1 MKKLLLI
8 PALLGTMAM
17 ASDAQYEITPVIG
30 YNVAEG
36 NLNLENEILTGIE
49 AQYTGCKLPI
59 KPEFSALYSGGVESD
74 DLNPSNKTN
83 ILRLA
88 LNGVYNLPETG
99 NLIPFVKAGFGYET
113 MNRHFADNSDG
124 AFVDA
129 GAGVKIP
136 FTEDLALK
144 LETIYMLKRNQ
155 GSAGGTWG
163 DSNLALLAGLNFAFG
178 QKAATEPTPV
188 AEPEPTP
195 VVEPEPATEP
205 EPTPEPVND
214 DNDNDGVVN
223 SLDQCPTTPSNV
235 TKVDAEGCA
244 EIVNLHVN
252 FEFDSYK
259 VTEDSLE
266 NIKKFG
272 EFINNRTEYKA
283 VITGHTDSIG
293 TDAYNQ
299 KLSQE
304 RAKAVSDLVISAG
317 GVDASKITSIGK
329 GESEPTASNDTK
341 EGRAQ
346 NRRTEAKLIK
356 E

>member
-8 PALLGTMAM
+8 PALLGTIAM

-49 AQYTGCKLPI
+49 AQYTGCKFPI
-59 KPEFSALYSGGVESD
+59 KPEFSVLYSGGVESD
-74 DLNPSNKTN
+74 DLTPSNKTN

-124 AFVDA
+124 GFVDA

-144 LETIYMLKRNQ
+144 LETVYMLKRNQ
-155 GSAGGTWG
+155 DSAGGTWG
-163 DSNLALLAGLNFAFG
+163 DSNLAVLAGLNFAFG
-178 QKAATEPTPV
+178 KKGAAEPAPV
-188 AEPEPTP
+188 VEPEPTP
-195 VVEPEPATEP
+195 VIEP
-205 EPTPEPVND
+205 EPTPEPVTAPVND
-214 DNDNDGVVN
+214 DNDNDGIVN
-223 SLDQCPTTPSNV
+223 SLDQCPATPSNV

-252 FEFDSYK
+252 FEFDSHK
-259 VTEDSLE
+259 VTESSLE
-266 NIKKFG
+266 NIKEFG
-272 EFINNRTEYKA
+272 EFMNNRTEYKA
-283 VITGHTDSIG
+283 SVIGHTDSIG
-293 TDAYNQ
+293 SDTYNQ
-299 KLSQE
+299 KLSE
-304 RAKAVSDLVISAG
+304 KRAKAVTDLIISAG
-317 GVDASKITSIGK
+317 GVEATRISSEGR
-329 GESEPTASNDTK
+329 GETEPTASNDTK
-341 EGRAQ
+341 EGRAE
-346 NRRTEAKLIK
+346 NRRTEVELTK
-356 E
+356 